1 MTAERG
7 IERPIGLQP
16 GSRLGDYV
24 LGEPLWRLRI
34 AEAFQAR
41 GPAGTTTLY
50 VIDAALSQNAEVRN
64 EIVAGTRAAA
74 ALPEHPNIVR
84 TVAAGLTGD
93 ILWIAT
99 EDVDGVCVRDVLRK
113 KAMTAQRGLGGPGA
127 GLVVLSAAS
136 ALAQVVH
143 GALTSESVVA
153 GRSGRPRVA
162 DLALARG
169 VLAAARLGLI
179 ADGGL
184 APEAKTSGPTPSADV
199 FGLGGLLYE
208 TLVGKPLER
217 GGPRPS
223 EAVPGAS
230 EQLDE
235 VVARCCHRDPARR
248 FGNVETLREVVSDL
262 LGKGGDGVQGGP
274 AAPGPAPALGK
285 GSGIMSL
292 SPGSSGSGLFSVPS
306 LAQTLAHGGPRATPV
321 AVDAALATALSDN
334 AEKWLISKGQL
345 DYGPFSLADVV
356 AQIEEGKIVG
366 NHVIIDKDTGG
377 RAEVGSHPLLGPISD
392 AAKARLDEARRVAA
406 ETQHRKTENKRGV
419 MLYAIIALA
428 VVAVGGGV
436 TWGIQRARSD
446 ETTSVAAVTGV
457 GNASID
463 INVSAPKRPARA
475 PRGNRPGGGKNVATS
490 SGGEDM
496 TLDMSGAEDDDAT
509 ETLDLDAIH
518 KVYSRKGGE
527 LGRCL
532 SGNGGGSANISFII
546 DGPSG
551 RVTVVRVN
559 GKTSGG
565 LASCITGVM
574 RSLQFPTINGPR
586 TRAEFDI
593 AM

>member
-1 MTAERG
+1 MSAERG
-7 IERPIGLQP
+7 SERPTGLAP

-34 AEAFQAR
+34 AEAYQAR
-41 GPAGTTTLY
+41 GPAGAATLY
-50 VIDAALSQNAEVRN
+50 VIDAAAAQNAEVRN
-64 EIVAGTRAAA
+64 EIVAGTRVAA

-84 TVAAGLTGD
+84 TVAAGLTGE

-99 EDVDGVCVRDVLRK
+99 EDVDGTCVRDVLRK
-113 KAMTAQRGLGGPGA
+113 KAMTAQRGLGAAGA

-136 ALAQVVH
+136 ALAQLTH
-143 GALTSESVVA
+143 GALAAESVVA

-179 ADGGL
+179 SGEGL
-184 APEAKTSGPTPSADV
+184 APEARTTPPSPAADV
-199 FGLGGLLYE
+199 YALGSLLYE

-223 EAVPGAS
+223 EVVPDLS
-230 EQLDE
+230 EQIDE
-235 VVARCCHRDPARR
+235 VVARCCHREPARR

-262 LGKGGDGVQGGP
+262 LGKSEG
-274 AAPGPAPALGK
+274 AAPGGVVAAAALGK

-306 LAQTLAHGGPRATPV
+306 LAHTLAHGGERATPV
-321 AVDAALATALSDN
+321 AVDASLAMALSDS
-334 AEKWLISKGQL
+334 AEKWLVSKGQL

-366 NHVIIDKDTGG
+366 NHVIVDKDTGA
-377 RAEVGSHPLLGPISD
+377 RAEVGNHPLLGPISD
-392 AAKARLDEARRVAA
+392 AAKARLDENRRVAA
-406 ETQHRKTENKRGV
+406 ETAHRRTENKRGV
-419 MLYAIIALA
+419 MLYVLIGAA
-428 VVAVGGGV
+428 VIAVGGGAW
-436 TWGIQRARSD
+436 WGIKRARND

-457 GNASID
+457 GNSTID
-463 INVSAPKRPARA
+463 INVSAPKRPARV
-475 PRGNRPGGGKNVATS
+475 PRGNRPGTGRTNTATS

-496 TLDMSGAEDDDAT
+496 ALDFSGSEDDDAT
-509 ETLDLDAIH
+509 ETLDLETIH
-518 KVYSRKGGE
+518 KVYSRQGGP

-532 SGNGGGSANISFII
+532 SSNGGGSANISFII

-551 RVTVVRVN
+551 RVTVVKVN

-565 LASCITGVM
+565 LASCITKVM
-574 RSLQFPTINGPR
+574 KSLSFPTINGPR

-593 AM
+593 SM

>member
-1 MTAERG
+1 MSAERG
-7 IERPIGLQP
+7 IERPTGLAP

-34 AEAFQAR
+34 AEAYQAR
-41 GPAGTTTLY
+41 GPAGAATLY
-50 VIDAALSQNAEVRN
+50 VIDAAAAQNAEVRN

-99 EDVDGVCVRDVLRK
+99 EDVDGTCVRDVLRK
-113 KAMTAQRGLGGPGA
+113 KAMTAQRGLGAPGA

-136 ALAQVVH
+136 ALAQLTH
-143 GALTSESVVA
+143 GALAAESVVA

-162 DLALARG
+162 DLAMARG

-179 ADGGL
+179 SGEGL
-184 APEAKTSGPTPSADV
+184 APEAKSSPPSPAADV
-199 FGLGGLLYE
+199 YALGGLIYE

-223 EAVPGAS
+223 EVVPGLS

-235 VVARCCHRDPARR
+235 VVARCCHREPARR
-248 FGNVETLREVVSDL
+248 FGNVETLREVVGDL
-262 LGKGGDGVQGGP
+262 LGKSEG
-274 AAPGPAPALGK
+274 AAPPPTGAALGK

-292 SPGSSGSGLFSVPS
+292 SPGSSGSGLFAVPS
-306 LAQTLAHGGPRATPV
+306 LAHTLSHGGERATPV
-321 AVDAALATALSDN
+321 AVDASLAMALSDS
-334 AEKWLISKGQL
+334 AEKWLVSKGQL

-366 NHVIIDKDTGG
+366 NHVIVDKDTGA
-377 RAEVGSHPLLGPISD
+377 RAEVGQHPLLGPISD
-392 AAKARLDEARRVAA
+392 AARARLDEARRVAA
-406 ETQHRKTENKRGV
+406 ETAHRRTENKRGV
-419 MLYAIIALA
+419 MLYVLIAVA
-428 VVAVGGGV
+428 VIAVGGGAW
-436 TWGIQRARSD
+436 WGIKRARND

-457 GNASID
+457 GNATID
-463 INVSAPKRPARA
+463 INVSAPKRPARV
-475 PRGNRPGGGKNVATS
+475 PRGNRPGTGRTNTATS

-496 TLDMSGAEDDDAT
+496 ALDFSGSEDDDAT
-509 ETLDLDAIH
+509 ETLDLETIH
-518 KVYSRKGGE
+518 KVYSRQGAP

-532 SGNGGGSANISFII
+532 SSNGGGSANISFII

-551 RVTVVRVN
+551 RITVVRVN

-565 LASCITGVM
+565 LVSCIAKVM
-574 RSLQFPTINGPR
+574 KSLSFPTINGPR

-593 AM
+593 SM